1 MQLTF
6 PFIASSP
13 RRFRA
18 QRFAIIIS
26 SAFFVWCSAWQLLFA
41 APVNA
46 QSDVETS
53 LAHAREQEKA
63 GEYAAAGRIYQQA
76 LAANPGN
83 LELLKRF
90 GILQQTEMKF
100 EDSIPNFMAVLAQD
114 EKYPEVNFFLGVSY
128 FGANNFPQAIAS
140 FERELATAKPHPRC
154 RYYLALALQS
164 SGRSEEAAAQFQK
177 VAVENPKN
185 ADALYEL
192 ARFYKNASIQ
202 AMDRLKALD
211 QDSYQVHALM
221 GEVYADEG
229 RFADAIK
236 EYQAALVKRPG
247 APGIHY
253 AIGIAYW
260 VQHRMDEA
268 KPEFLEALRENPGDA
283 LTNLYLGDIAVNEE
297 RFAEALQYLM
307 IAKKGQPEM
316 PQVHLSLGKCYRGL
330 EQPENAK
337 PEFLA
342 VIAADPTAPQPH
354 YLLGQVYR
362 QLGDAK
368 ASEKELL
375 EFQRLSKSE
384 KDKVV
389 QHGPQN

>member
-1 MQLTF
+1 M
-6 PFIASSP
+6 
-13 RRFRA
+13 
-18 QRFAIIIS
+18 
-26 SAFFVWCSAWQLLFA
+26 FA

-46 QSDVETS
+46 QSEVETS
-53 LAHAREQEKA
+53 LAQAREQEKA

-100 EDSIPNFMAVLAQD
+100 EDSIHNFMAVLAQD
-114 EKYPEVNFFLGVSY
+114 AKYPEVNFFLGVSY

-140 FERELATAKPHPRC
+140 FERELTTVNPHPRC

-164 SGRSEEAAAQFQK
+164 SGRSEEAAAQFQR
-177 VAVENPKN
+177 VAAENPKN

-229 RFADAIK
+229 RFPDAIK

-268 KPEFLEALRENPGDA
+268 KPEFLEALQENPGDA
-283 LTNLYLGDIAVNEE
+283 LTNLYLGDIAVNDE

-342 VIAADPTAPQPH
+342 VIAAEPTAPQPH

-389 QHGPQN
+389 QHGPQD